1 MSGQVLNMPLR
12 CACLAYFF
20 KKQIG
25 EISSNVQQYTALY
38 VVQDLS
44 INQTFLNSIFP
55 IIVPAGKYTLKLIN
69 SCIKIWFQTFPQ
81 ITKKGKKMALFLSI
95 QDFIVIFEHASQ
107 LAIVPFSLVQNI
119 CLSAGV
125 ATRRATKINMNMY
138 L

>member
-69 SCIKIWFQTFPQ
+69 TCIKIWFQTFPQ
-81 ITKKGKKMALFLSI
+81 ITKKGKKWLYSYQSRILSLYLNML
-95 QDFIVIFEHASQ
+95 H
-107 LAIVPFSLVQNI
+107 SLLQCHSLWFRTFV
-119 CLSAGV
+119 CLLERLLEEPLRS
-125 ATRRATKINMNMY
+125 I
-138 L
+138 